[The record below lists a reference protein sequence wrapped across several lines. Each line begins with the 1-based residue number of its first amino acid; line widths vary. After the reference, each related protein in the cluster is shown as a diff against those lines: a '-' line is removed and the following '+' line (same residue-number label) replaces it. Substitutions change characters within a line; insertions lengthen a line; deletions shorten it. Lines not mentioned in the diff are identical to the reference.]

1 MSVKKFVKLV
11 AQFKKKQEKLSK
23 LRDEMRDIVD
33 DLHAEYE
40 SVWAASSDF
49 EQALELMESAID
61 EISQYV

>member
-1 MSVKKFVKLV
+1 MSVEKFVKLV

-33 DLHAEYE
+33 DLHEEYE